1 MDAMMREAARGRL
14 WRWPVVLGLALALV
28 LSLFHDLPVF
38 AGTGDFD
45 PLPIA
50 SAVSTPVGAPADA
63 CVPAAGCHCL
73 CHTAAQ
79 AIVAADCIPVLFE
92 LSLCSPRDSTPPG
105 SRAGLP
111 PFRPPRA

>member
-1 MDAMMREAARGRL
+1 MDAMMREAARGRM

-28 LSLFHDLPVF
+28 LSLFHDLPAI
-38 AGTGDFD
+38 AGGTD
-45 PLPIA
+45 PLPVA
-50 SAVSTPVGAPADA
+50 SAASTPVGVPADA

-73 CHTAAQ
+73 CHTATQ
-79 AIVAADCIPVLFE
+79 AIVAADCTPVLFE
-92 LSLCSPRDSTPPG
+92 LSLCSPRDSMPPG

>member
-1 MDAMMREAARGRL
+1 MNAMMREAARGRL

-28 LSLFHDLPVF
+28 FATFHDLPAL
-38 AGTGDFD
+38 AGTGGTD
-45 PLPIA
+45 PLPVA
-50 SAVSTPVGAPADA
+50 SASTPFEAPADA
-63 CVPAAGCHCL
+63 CVPAASCHCL

-92 LSLCSPRDSTPPG
+92 LSVCSPRDSMPPG
-105 SRAGLP
+105 ARAGLP

>member
-1 MDAMMREAARGRL
+1 MKARETARGRL

-28 LSLFHDLPVF
+28 LSLFHDVPAF
-38 AGTGDFD
+38 AGTADVD

-50 SAVSTPVGAPADA
+50 SAVSTPIEASADA
-63 CVPAAGCHCL
+63 DAPAAGCHCL
-73 CHTAAQ
+73 FHSAAQ
-79 AIVAADCIPVLFE
+79 AIAAANCTPVLFE
-92 LSLCSPRDSTPPG
+92 LSLCSPRDSMPPR